1 MSEIKKV
8 TFFDTTY
15 FKLADTNTEG
25 CKDFVSTDKGT
36 TLSDAGIYFTPKY
49 DETKTDINTKVH
61 HIAHNG
67 HIYTLGTDVIKIET
81 NENKI
86 TDTNSRISLVTSL
99 SADIFEKTISYYV
112 STIDFS
118 FIFEKLVDLQNQIDD
133 LKGPSPQISE
143 NDTPVITLYYI
154 KFDDDNN
161 IISVSD
167 GIELSDKSN
176 INNILLP
183 KDDFNKY
190 RMDEYADNA
199 NYTLKDNFGENITTT
214 YEGEKYDVVALG
226 LNCPSIAHPNYKIT
240 NICMPDENNN
250 KYGREIV
257 IDDSSK
263 IIINDNITVIKI
275 LDNQDTSTI
284 ISTRISAIVYGE

>member
-1 MSEIKKV
+1 MALNKV

-25 CKDFVSTDKGT
+25 CKDFVSTDEGT

-49 DETKTDINTKVH
+49 NKTKTDINTKVH

-81 NENKI
+81 NGNKI
-86 TDTNSRISLVTSL
+86 TDTNSNISLVTSL
-99 SADIFEKTISYYV
+99 SADRFEKIISYYV

-154 KFDDDNN
+154 KYDDDNN

-183 KDDFNKY
+183 KDDFNEY

-199 NYTLKDNFGENITTT
+199 NYTLKDNFGKNITTT

-263 IIINDNITVIKI
+263 IIINDNITLIKI
-275 LDNQDTSTI
+275 LDNQDTSA
-284 ISTRISAIVYGE
+284 RISAIVYGE